1 VSILLSTRVGKAQR
15 AWLTAIQG
23 RLNVTTSLLNSIKEI
38 RMTGLTDL
46 FSSIIQLI
54 RLEEIKVSI
63 PYRRLLVWSIVNY

>member
-1 VSILLSTRVGKAQR
+1 
-15 AWLTAIQG
+15 
-23 RLNVTTSLLNSIKEI
+23 
-38 RMTGLTDL
+38 MTGLTDL